1 MDLQKDAY
9 PKKVLNRL
17 YKYTDLQ
24 KPFHLNMLALVDG
37 LQPRVLS
44 LAEALSY
51 FIAHRQEV
59 VARRVKYDL
68 DKAKERAH
76 ILEGLHK
83 CLANIDEVI
92 RIIKSSES
100 RDDAQNNL
108 MKRFV
113 LTEIQA
119 NAILETKLAAL
130 AKLERAKIEEEL
142 KQLKTKIKDLTEILA
157 SPNKIKEVVRGEIEE
172 AKKGFGDARRRKVFR
187 TFVYE
192 IPEGTRVAR
201 GRGLLNFLEITPQ
214 DKILSLITLDK
225 EDEKTGVKDLVMV
238 TQNGIIKRTALEEFK
253 NVRKSGLIAIN
264 LRQGDFLK
272 KVAKSSGDNDI
283 IIATKNGQSI
293 KFKEKEIR
301 EMGRATSGIRA
312 ISLKKGDMVVGMDII
327 RVSNNQLPI
336 TNKKEK
342 TDLYLLVVTENGYG
356 KRTDLKEYRIQ
367 GRGGSGIKTAK
378 TTSKTG
384 ALVFSKIVGGDED
397 EDLIVISKHGQ
408 VIRTKVALIPKI
420 SRATQGVR
428 IMRLEEGDKVASAA
442 CI

>member
-1 MDLQKDAY
+1 MGMKTLQDD
-9 PKKVLNRL
+9 VVEHFLDCQTHDSL
-17 YKYTDLQ
+17 FFFTDS
-24 KPFHLNMLALVDG
+24 G
-37 LQPRVLS
+37 
-44 LAEALSY
+44 
-51 FIAHRQEV
+51 
-59 VARRVKYDL
+59 
-68 DKAKERAH
+68 
-76 ILEGLHK
+76 
-83 CLANIDEVI
+83 
-92 RIIKSSES
+92 
-100 RDDAQNNL
+100 
-108 MKRFV
+108 
-113 LTEIQA
+113 
-119 NAILETKLAAL
+119 
-130 AKLERAKIEEEL
+130 
-142 KQLKTKIKDLTEILA
+142 
-157 SPNKIKEVVRGEIEE
+157 
-172 AKKGFGDARRRKVFR
+172 KVFR

-293 KFKEKEIR
+293 KFKEKEKR
-301 EMGRATSGIRA
+301 
-312 ISLKKGDMVVGMDII
+312 
-327 RVSNNQLPI
+327 
-336 TNKKEK
+336 
-342 TDLYLLVVTENGYG
+342 DLYLLVVTENGYG

-384 ALVFSKIVGGDED
+384 AIVFSKIVGGDED